1 MEKTDGRLV
10 GVLGTV
16 IIHLI
21 AGILIMVFQI
31 RELHVKANVILD
43 LELLTEF
50 KNINNNNNG
59 NSNEEFRLTG
69 SSGTSVERV
78 LQGDEEL
85 LNIARNLASTTT
97 PVIISR
103 DDYLD
108 MVKDELIRSGQ
119 LGTDN
124 YIDQGRRQASNSN
137 NDNSVPI
144 YTLQSSVRNNE
155 TREPLERKVA
165 EANYKGETRIDYY
178 LEGRMSIYLPIP
190 IYKCQGSGTITLQI
204 EVNPRGDVEKATV
217 LARGSSTDQCLVETA
232 TNSALS
238 SKFNPDINAPKIQT
252 GTLTFQFVAQ

>member
-10 GVLGTV
+10 GILGTV

-31 RELHVKANVILD
+31 RELHVKANIILD

-50 KNINNNNNG
+50 ENNNNN
-59 NSNEEFRLTG
+59 NSNEEFKLPE

-85 LNIARNLASTTT
+85 LNIARNLASTSTT
-97 PVIISR
+97 TSTIVSR
-103 DDYLD
+103 DDYID

-124 YIDQGRRQASNSN
+124 YIDQGRSRSSNST
-137 NDNSVPI
+137 NDNYVPV
-144 YTLQSSVRNNE
+144 SNVPVRNE
-155 TREPLERKVA
+155 EREPFEREITA
-165 EANYKGETRIDYY
+165 ANYTGPTRIEYY
-178 LEGRMSIYLPIP
+178 LEGRMNTYLHVP

-204 EVNPRGDVEKATV
+204 EVNQRGDVEKATV
-217 LARGSSTDQCLVETA
+217 LARGSATDQCLVETA
-232 TNSALS
+232 TNSALV